1 MITETLARFVIDT
14 RASDM
19 PEAAFTGARNALIDT
34 LGVAIA
40 GTLEPVADIA
50 LRWVGDLGARPQ
62 ATFWGHEL
70 ATSPAEAA
78 FANGIC
84 SHALDFDD
92 SHPSLRGHPSATL
105 VPAALAVGE
114 VAGAS
119 GKDVLAAYAL
129 GVEIAGKLARAVGH
143 GHFLRGWHTT
153 ATIGVLSSTAVAARL
168 WGLDP
173 AGLQRA
179 WGLAASQMGGLV
191 RNFGTMTKP
200 FHAGHAAR
208 CGVLSAWMAR
218 QGFTADNAIFDGKDS
233 LLETYRG
240 EDGEALAELA
250 GRLGQPWE
258 IIEPGVYVKRWPCC
272 YSNHRAVGGL
282 FELIDRFDLK
292 ADEVSEVAVGFLPG
306 GDTALVSRDPQ
317 TGLEGK
323 FSIEYVAAAT
333 LLDRKLTL
341 ETFTDA
347 MVRRPKAQQLARK
360 VRRYRIADEKLYSG
374 ISGYLDIA
382 VITPRGRFE
391 RRVDRVPG
399 SPAWP
404 MTENDRVEKFMDCAA
419 RVLGTTGAERLL
431 DLGKGCLSL
440 TDIRELAQ
448 ATVPG
453 ARRPPREHEGKAAV
467 RAGDKSA

>member
-1 MITETLARFVIDT
+1 MITEALARFLIDT
-14 RASDM
+14 RAADI
-19 PEAAFTGARNALIDT
+19 PEAALAAARDALTDT

-50 LRWVGDLGARPQ
+50 LRWVRDLGAKPQ
-62 ATFWGHEL
+62 GTFWGHDL

-114 VAGAS
+114 VTGAS
-119 GKDVLAAYAL
+119 GEAVLAAHVL
-129 GVEIAGKLARAVGH
+129 GVEIAGKLARALGH

-153 ATIGVLSSTAVAARL
+153 ATVGVLSSTAVAARL
-168 WGLDP
+168 WGLDA

-179 WGLAASQMGGLV
+179 WGLAASQMSGLV

-218 QGFTADNAIFDGKDS
+218 HGFTADTAIFDGKNS
-233 LLETYRG
+233 LFETYRG
-240 EDGEALAELA
+240 EDGEAPAELV

-258 IIEPGVYVKRWPCC
+258 IIEPGIYAKRWPCC

-282 FELIDRFDLK
+282 FELIERFDLK

-306 GDTALVSRDPQ
+306 GDTALISRDPQ

-333 LLDRKLTL
+333 LLDRRLVL

-347 MVRRPKAQQLARK
+347 MVRRPQARQLARK

-374 ISGYLDIA
+374 ISGYLDVA
-382 VITPRGRFE
+382 VTTPRGRFE

-404 MTENDRVEKFMDCAA
+404 MTEQDRVEKFMDCAA
-419 RVLGTTGAERLL
+419 RVLGTAGAERLL
-431 DLGKGCLSL
+431 DLCRGCLSL
-440 TDIRELAQ
+440 ADVRELAR
-448 ATVPG
+448 ATLP
-453 ARRPPREHEGKAAV
+453 AR
-467 RAGDKSA
+467 

>member
-1 MITETLARFVIDT
+1 VITEALANFVIET
-14 RASDM
+14 KSSDL
-19 PEAAFTGARNALIDT
+19 PETVLSAGRNALIDT
-34 LGVAIA
+34 LGVALA

-50 LRWVGDLGARPQ
+50 RRWAADLGARPQ
-62 ATFWGHEL
+62 ATFWGREL

-78 FANGIC
+78 FANGIS

-114 VAGAS
+114 VVGAT
-119 GKDVLAAYAL
+119 GRDVLAAYAL
-129 GVEIAGKLARAVGH
+129 GLEIAGKLALALGH

-153 ATIGVLSSTAVAARL
+153 ATVGVLASTAVAARL
-168 WGLDP
+168 WKLDP
-173 AGLQRA
+173 AALQRA
-179 WGLAASQMGGLV
+179 WGLAASQMSGLV

-208 CGVLSAWMAR
+208 CGVVSAWMAR
-218 QGFTADNAIFDGKDS
+218 QGFTADSAIFDGKGS

-240 EDGEALAELA
+240 EGGEALAELV
-250 GRLGQPWE
+250 GSLGQPWE

-282 FELIDRFDLK
+282 FELIDRFNLK
-292 ADEVSEVAVGFLPG
+292 ADEVSAVEVGFLPG
-306 GDTALVSRDPQ
+306 GDTALISSDPQ

-333 LLDRKLTL
+333 LLDRKLVL

-347 MVRRPKAQQLARK
+347 MVRRPQAQQLARK

-374 ISGYLDIA
+374 ISGHLDIA

-391 RRVDRVPG
+391 LRVDRVPG

-404 MTENDRVEKFMDCAA
+404 MTENDRVEKFADCAA
-419 RVLGTTGAERLL
+419 RVLGAAGAERLL
-431 DLGKGCLSL
+431 DLCKNCLSL
-440 TDIRELAQ
+440 ADIRELVR
-448 ATVPG
+448 ATVP
-453 ARRPPREHEGKAAV
+453 
-467 RAGDKSA
+467 AG

>member
-19 PEAAFTGARNALIDT
+19 PEAALANARNALIDT

-50 LRWVGDLGARPQ
+50 LRWVRDLGARPQ
-62 ATFWGHEL
+62 ATLWGRDL

-78 FANGIC
+78 FTNGIC

-105 VPAALAVGE
+105 MPAALAVGE
-114 VAGAS
+114 VVGAS
-119 GKDVLAAYAL
+119 GEAVLVAHAL
-129 GVEIAGKLARAVGH
+129 GVEIACKLARAVGH

-153 ATIGVLSSTAVAARL
+153 ATVGVLSTTAVAARL
-168 WGLDP
+168 WGLDA

-179 WGLAASQMGGLV
+179 WGLAASQMSGLV

-208 CGVLSAWMAR
+208 CGVLSAWMTR
-218 QGFTADNAIFDGKDS
+218 QGFTADEAIFDGQGS
-233 LLETYRG
+233 VLETYRG
-240 EDGEALAELA
+240 EGGEPLTDLI
-250 GRLGQPWE
+250 GQLGQPWE
-258 IIEPGVYVKRWPCC
+258 ISEPGIYVKRWPCC
-272 YSNHRAVGGL
+272 YSNHRAIGGL
-282 FELIDRFDLK
+282 FELIDNYDLK
-292 ADEVSEVAVGFLPG
+292 ADEVDEVAVGFLPG
-306 GDTALVSRDPQ
+306 GDTSLVSRNPQ

-323 FSIEYVAAAT
+323 FSIEYAAAAT

-347 MVRRPKAQQLARK
+347 MVLRPQAQALARK

-382 VITPRGRFE
+382 VATPHGRFE

-404 MTENDRVEKFMDCAA
+404 MTESDRVEKFMDCAA
-419 RVLGTTGAERLL
+419 RVLGTAGAERLL
-431 DLGKGCLSL
+431 DLCKDCLSL
-440 TDIRELAQ
+440 TNISELAR
-448 ATVPG
+448 ATVP
-453 ARRPPREHEGKAAV
+453 AR
-467 RAGDKSA
+467 

>member
-1 MITETLARFVIDT
+1 MITETLARYVIHT
-14 RASDM
+14 PATAL
-19 PEAAFTGARNALIDT
+19 PEAVFVGARNALIDT

-50 LRWVGDLGARPQ
+50 LRWVNDLGARSQ
-62 ATFWGHEL
+62 ATLWGREL
-70 ATSPAEAA
+70 GTSPAEAA
-78 FANGIC
+78 FHNGIC

-114 VAGAS
+114 VVGAG
-119 GKDVLAAYAL
+119 GQDVLAAYVL
-129 GVEIAGKLARAVGH
+129 GVEIAGKLARALGH

-153 ATIGVLSSTAVAARL
+153 ATVGVLSSTAVAARL
-168 WGLDP
+168 WGLDA

-179 WGLAASQMGGLV
+179 WGLAASQMSGLV

-218 QGFTADNAIFDGKDS
+218 QGFTADESIFDGAGGV
-233 LLETYRG
+233 LETYRG
-240 EDGEALAELA
+240 EGSEPLTDLI
-250 GRLGQPWE
+250 RQLGQPWE
-258 IIEPGVYVKRWPCC
+258 LSEPGVYVKRWPCC

-282 FELIDRFDLK
+282 FELIDRYDLK
-292 ADEVSEVAVGFLPG
+292 AGEVDEIAVGFLPG
-306 GDTALVSRDPQ
+306 GDTALVSREPK

-347 MVRRPKAQQLARK
+347 MVMRPQAQALARK
-360 VRRYRIADEKLYSG
+360 VRRYRIADDKLYSG
-374 ISGYLDIA
+374 ISGYLDVA
-382 VITPRGRFE
+382 VATPRGRFD

-404 MTENDRVEKFMDCAA
+404 MTDRDREEKFMDCAS
-419 RVLGTTGAERLL
+419 RVLGSGGAKKLL
-431 DLGKGCLSL
+431 ALCHNCQSL
-440 TDIRELAQ
+440 ADIGELAR
-448 ATVPG
+448 ATVP
-453 ARRPPREHEGKAAV
+453 
-467 RAGDKSA
+467 AG

>member
-1 MITETLARFVIDT
+1 MITETLARFVIET
-14 RASDM
+14 HASDV
-19 PEAAFTGARNALIDT
+19 PEAALVSARNALVDT

-40 GTLEPVADIA
+40 GTLEPVGDIA
-50 LRWVGDLGARPQ
+50 LRWVRDLGARPQ
-62 ATFWGHEL
+62 ATFWGHDV

-105 VPAALAVGE
+105 VPSALAVGE
-114 VAGAS
+114 VVGAA
-119 GKDVLAAYAL
+119 GKDVLAAYVL
-129 GVEIAGKLARAVGH
+129 GMEIAGKLARALGH

-153 ATIGVLSSTAVAARL
+153 ATVGALSSAAVAARL

-173 AGLQRA
+173 AGLRRA
-179 WGLAASQMGGLV
+179 WGLAGSQMSGLV

-200 FHAGHAAR
+200 FHAGNAAR
-208 CGVLSAWMAR
+208 CGVLSAWMALH
-218 QGFTADNAIFDGKDS
+218 GFTADEAIFDGAGGVF
-233 LLETYRG
+233 ETYRG
-240 EDGEALAELA
+240 EGGEPLAELA
-250 GRLGQPWE
+250 GQLGQPWE

-282 FELIDRFDLK
+282 FELIDRFHLK
-292 ADEVSEVAVGFLPG
+292 ADEVEEVAVGFLPG
-306 GDTALVSRDPQ
+306 GDTALVSHDPR

-347 MVRRPKAQQLARK
+347 MVRRPQAQELARK

-374 ISGYLDIA
+374 ISGYLDVA
-382 VITPRGRFE
+382 VVTRRGRFE

-404 MTENDRVEKFMDCAA
+404 MTENDHVEKFMDCAA
-419 RVLGTTGAERLL
+419 RVLGAAGAKRLL
-431 DLGKGCLSL
+431 VFCRDCLSL
-440 TDIRELAQ
+440 ADIRELAQ
-448 ATVPG
+448 ATVPVG
-453 ARRPPREHEGKAAV
+453 RPRQ
-467 RAGDKSA
+467 